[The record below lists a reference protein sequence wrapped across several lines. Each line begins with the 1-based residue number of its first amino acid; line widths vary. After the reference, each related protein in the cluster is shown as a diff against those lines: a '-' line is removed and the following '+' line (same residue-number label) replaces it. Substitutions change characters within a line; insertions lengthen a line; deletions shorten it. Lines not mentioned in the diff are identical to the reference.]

1 MKELLEACIYREKER
16 EKVLCN
22 GGLRRS
28 EEAKEKESTWHL
40 AVPQKV
46 KWLWSHVS
54 VPHTVCSPT
63 STSSSSHNLFFFLI
77 ISP

>member
-1 MKELLEACIYREKER
+1 MKGLLEGCIYREKER
-16 EKVLCN
+16 KREKRWCVF

-28 EEAKEKESTWHL
+28 EEEKEKESSWQL
-40 AVPQKV
+40 AVPQMV

-63 STSSSSHNLFFFLI
+63 STPRTSSFFFH
-77 ISP
+77 S